1 METIKLINFIIA
13 TVFFVC
19 YSYQFAYIL
28 VPYLKKEKPHKPAE
42 LHRYAVLISARNE
55 ELVIGNLLDSISAQD
70 YPSSLVR
77 VFVVADNC
85 TDKTAKVA
93 RAHGAIVYERFN
105 DKLVGKGYALEYLLD
120 RIGEE
125 YGDVFDAYMVFDADN
140 LLSEDYISRMNE
152 TFSDGYRIITSYR
165 NSKNYGDNWISA
177 GYALWFL
184 REAKYLNNARYLL
197 GTSCAVSG
205 TGFMFSREILKSCGG
220 WPFHLLVEDI
230 EFTIHNIVSG
240 EKVGYCPR
248 AVLYDEQPTKFSQSW
263 KQRMRWARGYIQI
276 LRKYGGRLLH
286 GIFAKRSF
294 SCFDMTMNI
303 APAVILSFLGIIIN
317 VGAAVYSVLN
327 GGGTDV
333 LLQSFGQLIL
343 NTCLM
348 MFIIGAIT
356 TISEW
361 KNIYCSTP
369 KKILYAFTFPLFM
382 LTYLPICIVALFRPV
397 SGSPSFMTV
406 CAPSERSGERETRRK
421 ILIIRKLSGNFSG
434 QSSVSKKSSN
444 GWAFSTR
451 CAPQFKANCGVNY
464 ILLNDALC
472 AGVVIC
478 IIA

>member
-13 TVFFVC
+13 TVFFIC

-28 VPYLKKEKPHKPAE
+28 VPYLKKEKPHKPVE

-70 YPSSLVR
+70 YPSRLVR

-85 TDKTAKVA
+85 TDETAKVA

-140 LLSEDYISRMNE
+140 LLSEDYIRCMNE

-205 TGFMFSREILKSCGG
+205 TGFLFDREILKSCGG

-230 EFTIHNIVSG
+230 EFTIHNVVSG

-276 LRKYGGRLLH
+276 LRKYGGDLLH

-317 VGAAVYSVLN
+317 AGAAVYSVLN

-361 KNIYCSTP
+361 KNIYCSAP

-397 SGSPSFMTV
+397 KWEPIVHDRVRTL
-406 CAPSERSGERETRRK
+406 SEVRGEGT
-421 ILIIRKLSGNFSG
+421 
-434 QSSVSKKSSN
+434 
-444 GWAFSTR
+444 A
-451 CAPQFKANCGVNY
+451 A
-464 ILLNDALC
+464 
-472 AGVVIC
+472 
-478 IIA
+478 

>member
-42 LHRYAVLISARNE
+42 LHRYAVLRSARNE

-230 EFTIHNIVSG
+230 EFTIHNVVSG
-240 EKVGYCPR
+240 EKVGYCQR

-382 LTYLPICIVALFRPV
+382 LTYLPICIVALFHPV
-397 SGSPSFMTV
+397 KWEPIVHDRVRTLREV
-406 CAPSERSGERETRRK
+406 RGE
-421 ILIIRKLSGNFSG
+421 GN
-434 QSSVSKKSSN
+434 
-444 GWAFSTR
+444 A
-451 CAPQFKANCGVNY
+451 A
-464 ILLNDALC
+464 
-472 AGVVIC
+472 
-478 IIA
+478 

>member
-1 METIKLINFIIA
+1 MLTVLEQATQLHKESAMETIKLINFIIA

-348 MFIIGAIT
+348 MFIIVAIT

-397 SGSPSFMTV
+397 KWEPIVHDRVRTLREV
-406 CAPSERSGERETRRK
+406 RGE
-421 ILIIRKLSGNFSG
+421 GN
-434 QSSVSKKSSN
+434 
-444 GWAFSTR
+444 A
-451 CAPQFKANCGVNY
+451 A
-464 ILLNDALC
+464 
-472 AGVVIC
+472 
-478 IIA
+478 

>member
-1 METIKLINFIIA
+1 MLTVLEQATQLHKESAMETIKLINFIIA
-13 TVFFVC
+13 TAFFVC

-397 SGSPSFMTV
+397 KWEPIVHDRVRTLREV
-406 CAPSERSGERETRRK
+406 RGE
-421 ILIIRKLSGNFSG
+421 GN
-434 QSSVSKKSSN
+434 
-444 GWAFSTR
+444 A
-451 CAPQFKANCGVNY
+451 A
-464 ILLNDALC
+464 
-472 AGVVIC
+472 
-478 IIA
+478 

>member
-1 METIKLINFIIA
+1 MLTVLEQATQLHKESAMETIKLINFIIA

-140 LLSEDYISRMNE
+140 LLSKDYISRMNE

-397 SGSPSFMTV
+397 KWEPIVHDRVRTLREV
-406 CAPSERSGERETRRK
+406 RGE
-421 ILIIRKLSGNFSG
+421 GN
-434 QSSVSKKSSN
+434 
-444 GWAFSTR
+444 A
-451 CAPQFKANCGVNY
+451 A
-464 ILLNDALC
+464 
-472 AGVVIC
+472 
-478 IIA
+478 

>member
-125 YGDVFDAYMVFDADN
+125 YGDVFDAYMVFDAHN

-397 SGSPSFMTV
+397 KWEPIVHDRVRTLREV
-406 CAPSERSGERETRRK
+406 RGE
-421 ILIIRKLSGNFSG
+421 GN
-434 QSSVSKKSSN
+434 
-444 GWAFSTR
+444 A
-451 CAPQFKANCGVNY
+451 A
-464 ILLNDALC
+464 
-472 AGVVIC
+472 
-478 IIA
+478 

>member
-1 METIKLINFIIA
+1 MLTVLEQATQLHKESAMETIKLINFIIA

-125 YGDVFDAYMVFDADN
+125 YGDVFDVYMVFDADN

-397 SGSPSFMTV
+397 KWEPIVHDRVRTLREV
-406 CAPSERSGERETRRK
+406 RGE
-421 ILIIRKLSGNFSG
+421 GN
-434 QSSVSKKSSN
+434 
-444 GWAFSTR
+444 A
-451 CAPQFKANCGVNY
+451 A
-464 ILLNDALC
+464 
-472 AGVVIC
+472 
-478 IIA
+478 

>member
-125 YGDVFDAYMVFDADN
+125 YGDVFDEYMVFDADN

-205 TGFMFSREILKSCGG
+205 TGFLFSREILKSCGG

-382 LTYLPICIVALFRPV
+382 LTYLPICIVALFHPV
-397 SGSPSFMTV
+397 KWEPIVHDRVRTLREV
-406 CAPSERSGERETRRK
+406 RGE
-421 ILIIRKLSGNFSG
+421 GN
-434 QSSVSKKSSN
+434 
-444 GWAFSTR
+444 A
-451 CAPQFKANCGVNY
+451 A
-464 ILLNDALC
+464 
-472 AGVVIC
+472 
-478 IIA
+478 

>member
-348 MFIIGAIT
+348 MFIIVAIT

-397 SGSPSFMTV
+397 KWEPIVHDRVRTLREV
-406 CAPSERSGERETRRK
+406 RGE
-421 ILIIRKLSGNFSG
+421 GN
-434 QSSVSKKSSN
+434 
-444 GWAFSTR
+444 A
-451 CAPQFKANCGVNY
+451 A
-464 ILLNDALC
+464 
-472 AGVVIC
+472 
-478 IIA
+478 

>member
-1 METIKLINFIIA
+1 MLTVLEQATQLHKESAMETIKLINFIIA

-105 DKLVGKGYALEYLLD
+105 DKLVGKGYAHEYLLD

-152 TFSDGYRIITSYR
+152 TFSDGYRRITSYR

-397 SGSPSFMTV
+397 KWEPIVHDRVRTLREV
-406 CAPSERSGERETRRK
+406 RGE
-421 ILIIRKLSGNFSG
+421 GN
-434 QSSVSKKSSN
+434 
-444 GWAFSTR
+444 A
-451 CAPQFKANCGVNY
+451 A
-464 ILLNDALC
+464 
-472 AGVVIC
+472 
-478 IIA
+478 

>member
-1 METIKLINFIIA
+1 MLTVLEQATQLHKESAMETIKLINFIIA

-152 TFSDGYRIITSYR
+152 IFSDGYRIITSYR

-397 SGSPSFMTV
+397 KWEPIVHDRVRTLREV
-406 CAPSERSGERETRRK
+406 RGE
-421 ILIIRKLSGNFSG
+421 GN
-434 QSSVSKKSSN
+434 
-444 GWAFSTR
+444 A
-451 CAPQFKANCGVNY
+451 A
-464 ILLNDALC
+464 
-472 AGVVIC
+472 
-478 IIA
+478 

>member
-303 APAVILSFLGIIIN
+303 APAVILSFLGIIYKCWSGCLQRAQRRRNGRAASVVWAAYTQHLSYDVYYRSDNHDKRVEKHLLQHAEKDTVRIHFSPVHAHISADLHCSAVPPRQ
-317 VGAAVYSVLN
+317 VGAH
-327 GGGTDV
+327 
-333 LLQSFGQLIL
+333 
-343 NTCLM
+343 
-348 MFIIGAIT
+348 
-356 TISEW
+356 
-361 KNIYCSTP
+361 
-369 KKILYAFTFPLFM
+369 
-382 LTYLPICIVALFRPV
+382 
-397 SGSPSFMTV
+397 
-406 CAPSERSGERETRRK
+406 RS
-421 ILIIRKLSGNFSG
+421 
-434 QSSVSKKSSN
+434 
-444 GWAFSTR
+444 
-451 CAPQFKANCGVNY
+451 
-464 ILLNDALC
+464 
-472 AGVVIC
+472 
-478 IIA
+478 

>member
-1 METIKLINFIIA
+1 MLTVLEQATQLHKESAMETIKLINFIIA

-28 VPYLKKEKPHKPAE
+28 VPYLKKEKPHKPVTE
-42 LHRYAVLISARNE
+42 HSYAVLISARNE

-77 VFVVADNC
+77 MFVVADNC

-397 SGSPSFMTV
+397 KWEPIVHDRVRTLREV
-406 CAPSERSGERETRRK
+406 RGE
-421 ILIIRKLSGNFSG
+421 GN
-434 QSSVSKKSSN
+434 
-444 GWAFSTR
+444 A
-451 CAPQFKANCGVNY
+451 A
-464 ILLNDALC
+464 
-472 AGVVIC
+472 
-478 IIA
+478 

>member
-205 TGFMFSREILKSCGG
+205 TLRTLSSRYTTL
-220 WPFHLLVEDI
+220 
-230 EFTIHNIVSG
+230 
-240 EKVGYCPR
+240 CP
-248 AVLYDEQPTKFSQSW
+248 
-263 KQRMRWARGYIQI
+263 
-276 LRKYGGRLLH
+276 
-286 GIFAKRSF
+286 AKRSATARGLF
-294 SCFDMTMNI
+294 CMTSSRR
-303 APAVILSFLGIIIN
+303 SFLSRGSSACAGRADTYRSCAN
-317 VGAAVYSVLN
+317 TAAGCCTAY
-327 GGGTDV
+327 
-333 LLQSFGQLIL
+333 LQSAAFPALI
-343 NTCLM
+343 
-348 MFIIGAIT
+348 
-356 TISEW
+356 
-361 KNIYCSTP
+361 
-369 KKILYAFTFPLFM
+369 
-382 LTYLPICIVALFRPV
+382 
-397 SGSPSFMTV
+397 
-406 CAPSERSGERETRRK
+406 
-421 ILIIRKLSGNFSG
+421 
-434 QSSVSKKSSN
+434 
-444 GWAFSTR
+444 
-451 CAPQFKANCGVNY
+451 
-464 ILLNDALC
+464 
-472 AGVVIC
+472 
-478 IIA
+478 

>member
-55 ELVIGNLLDSISAQD
+55 ELVIGNLLDSISEQD
-70 YPSSLVR
+70 YPSRLVR

-152 TFSDGYRIITSYR
+152 SFSDGYRIITSYR

-230 EFTIHNIVSG
+230 EFTIHNVVSG
-240 EKVGYCPR
+240 EKIGYCPR

-397 SGSPSFMTV
+397 KWEPIVHDRVRTLREV
-406 CAPSERSGERETRRK
+406 RGE
-421 ILIIRKLSGNFSG
+421 GN
-434 QSSVSKKSSN
+434 
-444 GWAFSTR
+444 A
-451 CAPQFKANCGVNY
+451 A
-464 ILLNDALC
+464 
-472 AGVVIC
+472 
-478 IIA
+478 

>member
-28 VPYLKKEKPHKPAE
+28 VPYLKKEKQHKPAE

-397 SGSPSFMTV
+397 KWEPIVHDRVRTLREV
-406 CAPSERSGERETRRK
+406 RGE
-421 ILIIRKLSGNFSG
+421 GN
-434 QSSVSKKSSN
+434 
-444 GWAFSTR
+444 A
-451 CAPQFKANCGVNY
+451 A
-464 ILLNDALC
+464 
-472 AGVVIC
+472 
-478 IIA
+478 

>member
-70 YPSSLVR
+70 YPSRLVR
-77 VFVVADNC
+77 VFVIADNC

-140 LLSEDYISRMNE
+140 LLSEDYIRCMNE

-197 GTSCAVSG
+197 
-205 TGFMFSREILKSCGG
+205 
-220 WPFHLLVEDI
+220 VEDI
-230 EFTIHNIVSG
+230 EFTIHNVVSG

-382 LTYLPICIVALFRPV
+382 LTYLPICIAALFHPV
-397 SGSPSFMTV
+397 KWEPIVHDRVRTLREV
-406 CAPSERSGERETRRK
+406 RGE
-421 ILIIRKLSGNFSG
+421 GN
-434 QSSVSKKSSN
+434 
-444 GWAFSTR
+444 A
-451 CAPQFKANCGVNY
+451 A
-464 ILLNDALC
+464 
-472 AGVVIC
+472 
-478 IIA
+478 

>member
-105 DKLVGKGYALEYLLD
+105 DKLVGKGYALDGLLD

-397 SGSPSFMTV
+397 KWEPIVHDRVRTLREV
-406 CAPSERSGERETRRK
+406 RGE
-421 ILIIRKLSGNFSG
+421 GN
-434 QSSVSKKSSN
+434 
-444 GWAFSTR
+444 A
-451 CAPQFKANCGVNY
+451 A
-464 ILLNDALC
+464 
-472 AGVVIC
+472 
-478 IIA
+478 

>member
-1 METIKLINFIIA
+1 MLTVLEQTTQLYKESAMETIKLINFIIA
-13 TVFFVC
+13 TVFFIC

-28 VPYLKKEKPHKPAE
+28 VPYLKKEKPHKPVE

-70 YPSSLVR
+70 YPSRLVR

-140 LLSEDYISRMNE
+140 LLSEDYIRCMNE

-205 TGFMFSREILKSCGG
+205 TGFLFSREILKSCGG

-230 EFTIHNIVSG
+230 EFTIHNVVSG

-276 LRKYGGRLLH
+276 LCKYGGDLLH

-397 SGSPSFMTV
+397 KWEPIVHDRVRTL
-406 CAPSERSGERETRRK
+406 SEVRGEGT
-421 ILIIRKLSGNFSG
+421 
-434 QSSVSKKSSN
+434 
-444 GWAFSTR
+444 A
-451 CAPQFKANCGVNY
+451 A
-464 ILLNDALC
+464 
-472 AGVVIC
+472 
-478 IIA
+478 

>member
-382 LTYLPICIVALFRPV
+382 LTYLPICIVALFS

>member
-263 KQRMRWARGYIQI
+263 KQRMRWAREYIQI

-397 SGSPSFMTV
+397 KWEPIVHDRVRTLREV
-406 CAPSERSGERETRRK
+406 RGE
-421 ILIIRKLSGNFSG
+421 GN
-434 QSSVSKKSSN
+434 
-444 GWAFSTR
+444 A
-451 CAPQFKANCGVNY
+451 A
-464 ILLNDALC
+464 
-472 AGVVIC
+472 
-478 IIA
+478 

>member
-28 VPYLKKEKPHKPAE
+28 VPYLKKEKPHKPVTE
-42 LHRYAVLISARNE
+42 HSYAVLISARNE
-55 ELVIGNLLDSISAQD
+55 ELVIGNLLDSILEQD
-70 YPSSLVR
+70 YPSRLVR

-105 DKLVGKGYALEYLLD
+105 DKFVGKGYALEYLLD

-382 LTYLPICIVALFRPV
+382 LTYLPICIVALFHPV
-397 SGSPSFMTV
+397 KWEPIVHDRVRTLREV
-406 CAPSERSGERETRRK
+406 RGEGT
-421 ILIIRKLSGNFSG
+421 
-434 QSSVSKKSSN
+434 
-444 GWAFSTR
+444 A
-451 CAPQFKANCGVNY
+451 A
-464 ILLNDALC
+464 
-472 AGVVIC
+472 
-478 IIA
+478 

>member
-294 SCFDMTMNI
+294 SCFDMPMNI

-382 LTYLPICIVALFRPV
+382 LTYLPICIVALFHPV
-397 SGSPSFMTV
+397 KWEPIV
-406 CAPSERSGERETRRK
+406 HDRVRAPSERSGERETRRK
-421 ILIIRKLSGNFSG
+421 SLIIRKLSGNFSG
-434 QSSVSKKSSN
+434 QSVCRKSPATAGLFRHAAHRSSKQT
-444 GWAFSTR
+444 AVLIMF
-451 CAPQFKANCGVNY
+451 Y
-464 ILLNDALC
+464 
-472 AGVVIC
+472 
-478 IIA
+478 